1 MPRRPCSIFWTT
13 QGRHGEAMT
22 DKIERSFKRL
32 ELADFLEGLAQ
43 QLRSGSFEVEGKNW
57 GVPEHLH
64 TKIEIRE
71 KKGCVNAKLRFRWSV
86 VDEYDEKTRAKLL
99 RRQQE
104 FKDLKNQLAE
114 VFSELLGLA
123 QLWVL
128 PAESKVLRFI
138 ELSREFA
145 GFADPD
151 WESEMKEYLD
161 HVDNL
166 YLALKNGQLE
176 MFLHEL
182 RDLKVLVKACHRE
195 NR

>member
-1 MPRRPCSIFWTT
+1 M
-13 QGRHGEAMT
+13 E
-22 DKIERSFKRL
+22 DKIDRGLRRE
-32 ELADFLEGLAQ
+32 ELADFLENLAQ
-43 QLRSGSFEVEGKNW
+43 QVRSGAVEVEGKSW
-57 GVPEHLH
+57 GVPERLD
-64 TKIEIRE
+64 TKIEIGE

-86 VDEYDEKTRAKLL
+86 VDEYDEKTRARIL
-99 RRQQE
+99 RRQQD
-104 FKDLKNQLAE
+104 FKELKNQLAE
-114 VFSELLGLA
+114 VFSELLSLS

-128 PAESKVLRFI
+128 PAESKVMRFI
-138 ELSREFA
+138 ELSRELADFT
-145 GFADPD
+145 DPD

>member
-1 MPRRPCSIFWTT
+1 M
-13 QGRHGEAMT
+13 E
-22 DKIERSFKRL
+22 DKIERGFKRL
-32 ELADFLEGLAQ
+32 ELADFLEHLAK

-57 GVPEHLH
+57 GVPEHLD

-86 VDEYDEKTRAKLL
+86 VDEYDEKTRAKIL
-99 RRQQE
+99 RRQQD

-128 PAESKVLRFI
+128 PAESKVMRFI
-138 ELSREFA
+138 ELSKEFA

>member
-1 MPRRPCSIFWTT
+1 MWR
-13 QGRHGEAMT
+13 QENG
-22 DKIERSFKRL
+22 
-32 ELADFLEGLAQ
+32 GL
-43 QLRSGSFEVEGKNW
+43 
-57 GVPEHLH
+57 EHLD

-71 KKGCVNAKLRFRWSV
+71 KKAASTPSCVSGV
-86 VDEYDEKTRAKLL
+86 SGDEYDEKTRTKIL
-99 RRQQE
+99 RRSRNLKIQE
-104 FKDLKNQLAE
+104 QLAE

-138 ELSREFA
+138 ELSKEFA

-166 YLALKNGQLE
+166 YLP
-176 MFLHEL
+176 
-182 RDLKVLVKACHRE
+182 
-195 NR
+195 